1 MVCMAEASGSETLSS
16 RPQLATV
23 RAPPAALNYCIYAT
37 RWHLPCAVC
46 LMTTEPAS
54 DRQRQPA
61 STCHHPPNLE
71 AGEIGG
77 DNVDLLGRVHD
88 EAALAR
94 VEAGR
99 VCPLALRNGVEGGQ
113 GWLVVGHSV
122 FFLARWMGMVVVGV
136 RVLRLT
142 L

>member
-1 MVCMAEASGSETLSS
+1 MDGLHGRGERFRDTLV
-16 RPQLATV
+16 P
-23 RAPPAALNYCIYAT
+23 PPACNCAGPTCSTKLLHICHPLAF
-37 RWHLPCAVC
+37 AVC
-46 LMTTEPAS
+46 RVATEPAS
-54 DRQRQPA
+54 DRQGQPA